1 MTIFPSPSERGS
13 LQDLRKR
20 GGQPGN
26 RNALKHGFYSGR
38 YREIEDSELQTVLSQ
53 GLEDEIGLLR
63 VVMRRVFEYANKT
76 EKPEAESWISTLSAL
91 GVAST
96 RLAGLL
102 KTQKILGGDG
112 NEIAKTLAQAL
123 AEVNREIRPGR

>member
-1 MTIFPSPSERGS
+1 MTIFPSPPERGS

-26 RNALKHGFYSGR
+26 RNALKHGFYSGK
-38 YREIEDSELQTVLSQ
+38 YKAIEDSELQTVLNQ
-53 GLEDEIGLLR
+53 GLEDEISLLR
-63 VVMRRVFEYANKT
+63 VVMRRVFEYAGQS
-76 EKPEAESWISTLSAL
+76 EKPAAEVWVSTLSAL
-91 GVAST
+91 GVAAT

-102 KTQKILGGDG
+102 KAQKVIGGDG